1 MSMQQRTI
9 NRSAKSVNYT
19 LPSPIG
25 GLNARDSLDLMSET
39 DAVVMDNYLPLDTK
53 VALRRGYVRY
63 AALDG
68 KVRTL
73 AEYKLPDE
81 NRFLAFAGSTVYNIS
96 SKAAIKDYKKDFGEG
111 RWQYCQFKN
120 RLLLVNGYDK
130 PQTFYVDD
138 NGDEHF
144 EDASFSGTN
153 LLPQRL
159 INVCTSHQ
167 RLFFVEKGTL
177 NAWYSEGVG
186 EVQGTLVKFD
196 LSTIF
201 RDGGELVAIAS
212 WTQDGGQG
220 IDDLTVFITSEGE
233 AAVYRGSDPGDA
245 DDWELKGVFRMSRP
259 IGYRC
264 LLPYQGDVVIISED
278 GYIPLSKALPMEQ
291 ANASQIAFSDKIR
304 GLVLDRTRNNKGK
317 EGWQGIIYGRGGYA
331 LFNVPVNQQF
341 EQHVINTNTGAWCR
355 FTNIRALCWGLFQGR
370 LYFGGEDGVYLFDE
384 GYSDNKVH
392 IFGKIAQAYTNLGNG
407 NLKKIQMINPRTK
420 SSTKYALV
428 VYANVD
434 FDDKDKAYA
443 ENIGYSGMTKWNAA
457 AWSSLD
463 NPIGTKWATL
473 KGKIR
478 SQWIGCSATGFKISL
493 VFQTKTRGN
502 LIEWYDT
509 GFRYESGSGI
519 L

>member
-1 MSMQQRTI
+1 M
-9 NRSAKSVNYT
+9 
-19 LPSPIG
+19 
-25 GLNARDSLDLMSET
+25 
-39 DAVVMDNYLPLDTK
+39 
-53 VALRRGYVRY
+53 
-63 AALDG
+63 
-68 KVRTL
+68 
-73 AEYKLPDE
+73 
-81 NRFLAFAGSTVYNIS
+81 
-96 SKAAIKDYKKDFGEG
+96 
-111 RWQYCQFKN
+111 
-120 RLLLVNGYDK
+120 
-130 PQTFYVDD
+130 
-138 NGDEHF
+138 
-144 EDASFSGTN
+144 
-153 LLPQRL
+153 
-159 INVCTSHQ
+159 
-167 RLFFVEKGTL
+167 
-177 NAWYSEGVG
+177 
-186 EVQGTLVKFD
+186 
-196 LSTIF
+196 
-201 RDGGELVAIAS
+201 AIAS